1 MGVWRN
7 WISVVDSYST
17 GSGFESQCTHQVF
30 QGGELM
36 GDVTQVPV
44 GDRIMKL
51 QERVHE
57 LEHVVETL
65 QQQVRD
71 LEAAQRAW

>member
-1 MGVWRN
+1 
-7 WISVVDSYST
+7 
-17 GSGFESQCTHQVF
+17 
-30 QGGELM
+30 M